1 MELDTRK
8 LPLEGA
14 HNFRD
19 IGGLVTKDGRWVKKG
34 LLYRSDDLHDL
45 TGTDIRMLQELGLK
59 TVIDYRN
66 EHEWKDRPDVEIPGV
81 TVCHMDPKADAAA
94 MASSDEVPKLDHTHR
109 EKITAEGLKALMTEQ
124 NRQFVLAPDSKR
136 VYRTMLE
143 MILKEENLPLDQ
155 HCRGGKDRTGYGAAL
170 ILLLLG
176 VDRETVVQ
184 DYLLTNVCKK
194 EKNEKSLKKMWEAT
208 HDEDLIQAMRYA
220 KEANESFLLAALDLI
235 DTNFG
240 GIEQYTAKELELP
253 PDYIPSLREMFLE

>member
-1 MELDTRK
+1 
-8 LPLEGA
+8 
-14 HNFRD
+14 
-19 IGGLVTKDGRWVKKG
+19 
-34 LLYRSDDLHDL
+34 
-45 TGTDIRMLQELGLK
+45 
-59 TVIDYRN
+59 
-66 EHEWKDRPDVEIPGV
+66 
-81 TVCHMDPKADAAA
+81 MDPKADAAA

>member
-19 IGGLVTKDGRWVKKG
+19 IGGLVTKDGRRVKKG
-34 LLYRSDDLHDL
+34 MLYRSDDLHDL
-45 TGTDIRMLQELGLK
+45 TEADVQLLHSLGLK
-59 TVIDYRN
+59 SVIDYRN
-66 EHEWKDRPDVEIPGV
+66 EHEWNDRPDAAIPGV
-81 TVCHMDPKADAAA
+81 TVYHMDPKADAAA
-94 MASSDEVPKLDHTHR
+94 MASSDEVPKLDPSHR
-109 EKITAEGLKALMTEQ
+109 EKVTAAGLKALMTEQ
-124 NRQFVLAPDSKR
+124 NRQFVLAEDSKQ

-143 MILKEENLPLDQ
+143 MILQDENLPLDQ

-194 EKNEKSLKKMWEAT
+194 EKNEKSLQKMWEKT
-208 HDEDLIQAMRYA
+208 HDADLIQAMRYA

-235 DTNFG
+235 DTQFG
-240 GIEQYTAKELELP
+240 GIEQYAENELQLS
-253 PDYIPSLREMFLE
+253 PDYTHALREKFLE

>member
-1 MELDTRK
+1 MELETRK

-19 IGGLVTKDGRWVKKG
+19 IGGLTTKDGRTVKKG

-45 TGTDIRMLQELGLK
+45 SEADIRLLCSLGLK
-59 TVIDYRN
+59 SVIDYRN
-66 EHEWKDRPDVEIPGV
+66 EQEWTARPDAAIPGV
-81 TVCHMDPKADAAA
+81 TVYHMDPKADAAA
-94 MASSDEVPKLDHTHR
+94 MASSDEVPKLDPSHR
-109 EKITAEGLKALMTEQ
+109 EKVTAAGLKALMTEQ
-124 NRQFVLAPDSKR
+124 NRQFVLAPDSKQ
-136 VYRTMLE
+136 VYCAMLE
-143 MILKEENLPLDQ
+143 MILQEENLPLDQ

-194 EKNEKSLKKMWEAT
+194 EKNEKSLQKIWEKT

-220 KEANESFLLAALDLI
+220 KEANESFLRAALDLI
-235 DTNFG
+235 DTRFG
-240 GIEQYTAKELELP
+240 GIEQYAVAELGLSAEQ
-253 PDYIPSLREMFLE
+253 IHALREKFLE